1 MDAIRAFEANASV
14 AITASKAVDEAS
26 GAVAAAS
33 NTIIRYS
40 LESDD
45 VVVDLGSNS
54 VPWFDAGRGLADLPH
69 SGERGVLLV
78 AYLSG
83 SVRAQLQ
90 SGRQDPNPYAGW
102 VEMLRMYHAL
112 KVHEGVAIPEVE
124 ALSARQMDGTLE
136 AYAASAVQRS
146 RDSLRKA
153 YGPASAPAKPVVTAS
168 QP

>member
-1 MDAIRAFEANASV
+1 MPRPLLRVLALALASSAQAFASESVTRSQAMDAIRAFEANASG

-90 SGRQDPNPYAGW
+90 SG
-102 VEMLRMYHAL
+102 
-112 KVHEGVAIPEVE
+112 
-124 ALSARQMDGTLE
+124 
-136 AYAASAVQRS
+136 
-146 RDSLRKA
+146 
-153 YGPASAPAKPVVTAS
+153 
-168 QP
+168 